1 MDGINMA
8 LKKAITLENGV
19 TVSYHRVVSVFCM
32 TNVENRI
39 EVCSYIDEAGREN
52 EKAFYVED
60 SGVEDVT
67 AYMHT
72 EFIQVEYDEQM
83 GVVSAY
89 EWLKEQPK
97 FQGAEDV

>member
-1 MDGINMA
+1 MA

-52 EKAFYVED
+52 EKAFYVDD
-60 SGVEDVT
+60 SGVDNIT
-67 AYMHT
+67 AYMHS
-72 EFIQVEYDEQM
+72 EFIPVEYDKEM
-83 GVVSAY
+83 GVVKAY
-89 EWLKEQPK
+89 EWLKQQP
-97 FQGAEDV
+97 QYEGAEDV

>member
-1 MDGINMA
+1 MA
-8 LKKAITLENGV
+8 LKKAITLDNGV
-19 TVSYHRVVSVFCM
+19 TVSYHRIVSVFCM

-39 EVCSYIDEAGREN
+39 ELRSYIDEAGREN
-52 EKAFYVED
+52 EKEFYVEGSVVD
-60 SGVEDVT
+60 DISS
-67 AYMHT
+67 YRHT
-72 EFIQVEYDEQM
+72 EFIPVEYDEQM